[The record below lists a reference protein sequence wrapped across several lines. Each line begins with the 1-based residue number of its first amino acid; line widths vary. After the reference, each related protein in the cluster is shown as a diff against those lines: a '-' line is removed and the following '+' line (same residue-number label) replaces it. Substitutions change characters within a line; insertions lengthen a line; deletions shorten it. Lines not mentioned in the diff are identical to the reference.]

1 MILTIKPNSIESYN
15 KAMQALQ
22 SQITA
27 AKNNANTVI
36 QKAIRTVNEV
46 DQALQEVNQVNQQL
60 TEAINKLQPLANNEA
75 LKVARTKLEDK
86 INEIV
91 HTEGMTQQSVNAYQ
105 HAKQEAQTESNLAQ
119 ALINNGNATDQEIST
134 EIEKVNQK
142 LDNLSSAIN
151 GLTVN
156 KEPLESAKQQLQNNI
171 DSAPSTV
178 GMTKQSVQVYNQKL
192 QAAKDEINTINNVLA
207 NNPNVEAI
215 NTNKATAERINN
227 ELTQAKQTL
236 KVDIQPLK
244 TAMKNIQT
252 AIDAGTNT
260 DGMTADSVEDFND
273 SLSEALSENKNQ

>member
-1 MILTIKPNSIESYN
+1 
-15 KAMQALQ
+15 MQALQ

-171 DSAPSTV
+171 DSA
-178 GMTKQSVQVYNQKL
+178 L
-192 QAAKDEINTINNVLA
+192 VLW
-207 NNPNVEAI
+207 V
-215 NTNKATAERINN
+215 
-227 ELTQAKQTL
+227 
-236 KVDIQPLK
+236 
-244 TAMKNIQT
+244 
-252 AIDAGTNT
+252 
-260 DGMTADSVEDFND
+260 
-273 SLSEALSENKNQ
+273 

>member
-1 MILTIKPNSIESYN
+1 
-15 KAMQALQ
+15 MQALQ

-178 GMTKQSVQVYNQKL
+178 GMTKQSVQVYNQNCKRL
-192 QAAKDEINTINNVLA
+192 KMKSILLITYL
-207 NNPNVEAI
+207 
-215 NTNKATAERINN
+215 
-227 ELTQAKQTL
+227 LTT
-236 KVDIQPLK
+236 
-244 TAMKNIQT
+244 
-252 AIDAGTNT
+252 
-260 DGMTADSVEDFND
+260 
-273 SLSEALSENKNQ
+273 

>member
-1 MILTIKPNSIESYN
+1 
-15 KAMQALQ
+15 MQALQ

>member
-192 QAAKDEINTINNVLA
+192 QAKDEINTINNVLA

-244 TAMKNIQT
+244 Q
-252 AIDAGTNT
+252 
-260 DGMTADSVEDFND
+260 
-273 SLSEALSENKNQ
+273 L